1 MIYHLA
7 IRSEWDSHV
16 ESTYYAPAHF
26 EDEGFIHCSEKHQ
39 LQGVSNRVFRGRDD
53 LLLLKLDPT
62 RLEANTTY
70 ESGGSMK
77 FPHVYGKID
86 KASMIDML
94 PIRCNADG
102 TFDGV
107 FDGLES

>member
-7 IRSEWDSHV
+7 ISSQWDDQA
-16 ESTYYAPAHF
+16 ESGYYAPTRF
-26 EDEGFIHCSEKHQ
+26 DEEGFVHCSEKHQ
-39 LQGVSNRVFRGRDD
+39 LEGVANRVFSGRKD

-62 RLEANTTY
+62 RLESNTTY

-77 FPHVYGKID
+77 FPHIYGKID
-86 KASMIDML
+86 KASMIDVA

-102 TFDGV
+102 TYDGV
-107 FDGLES
+107 FDGLE